1 MARAKRGTGTAI
13 QNRAKKLQSEAEEI
27 ARQLA
32 ELQARQEQLLRV
44 KEEAEN
50 EEILEIVRSANLNAD
65 VLRIVVKEYLESLE
79 TDGGDYAADSQEDAA
94 PVAEEKER
102 TFEER
107 SRDAPKEVPVLDT
120 GQPERNP
127 NERPAI

>member
-1 MARAKRGTGTAI
+1 
-13 QNRAKKLQSEAEEI
+13 
-27 ARQLA
+27 LA
-32 ELQARQEQLLRV
+32 ELQERQAQLLQA

-50 EEILEIVRSANLNAD
+50 EEILEIVRSANLDAD
-65 VLRIVVKEYLESLE
+65 VLRILVREYLESLE
-79 TDGGDYAADSQEDAA
+79 ADGAEYAEDVQEETA
-94 PVAEEKER
+94 PVVEDKER
-102 TFEER
+102 IEER